1 VLSILTKW
9 YPIVLVTSV
18 LAFGCCL
25 AGRASARTFG
35 GYDCT
40 DDCVSHAAGDLW
52 AEKREID
59 SIDDCPKNRS
69 VAFYEGC
76 LTYFDD
82 PSVAPI
88 LMTTAKRS
96 LFRSQPHIDRIV
108 RHCTN

>member
-1 VLSILTKW
+1 MLSILTKW

-40 DDCVSHAAGDLW
+40 DDCVSHAAGYLW

-59 SIDDCPKNRS
+59 SIDDCRKNRS
-69 VAFYEGC
+69 EAFYEGC

-82 PSVAPI
+82 PERGADFDDDGK
-88 LMTTAKRS
+88 T
-96 LFRSQPHIDRIV
+96 IV
-108 RHCTN
+108 VPKPTSY